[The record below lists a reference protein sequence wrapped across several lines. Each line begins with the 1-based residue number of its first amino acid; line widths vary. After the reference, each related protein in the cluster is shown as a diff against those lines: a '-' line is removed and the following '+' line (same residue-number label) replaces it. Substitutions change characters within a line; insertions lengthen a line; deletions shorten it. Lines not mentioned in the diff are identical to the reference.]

1 MRRQHLSFT
10 ITDDVE
16 VNLDFAQS
24 KAVLQLKTED
34 RRPLR
39 LEAKYETLD
48 KIHQAIREKL
58 NA

>member
-34 RRPLR
+34 GRPLR